1 MHTLE
6 LLGELDRAST
16 ATLEAAIEDLC
27 ETEVAQIAIDLSKLT
42 HIDATGVA
50 VVAFRCR
57 WCERQGREVTLVP
70 GPPEVQ
76 YAFEVA
82 GLVDRLPFL
91 EHDRAASVQAMAAA
105 GAHTPGATE
114 RRGSHAAGRAAG
126 TWRVRTVSL
135 PGASRRRARAR
146 RARLAGWGL

>member
-27 ETEVAQIAIDLSKLT
+27 ETEVAQIAIDLSRLT

-57 WCERQGREVTLVP
+57 WCQRQGREVTLVP
-70 GPPEVQ
+70 GSPEVQ
-76 YAFEVA
+76 QAFEVA
-82 GLVDRLPFL
+82 GLVERLPFL
-91 EHDRAASVQAMAAA
+91 EHDRAASVRAIPTDTHAAVA
-105 GAHTPGATE
+105 RARTGPHTE
-114 RRGSHAAGRAAG
+114 RGALGS
-126 TWRVRTVSL
+126 WRPRPVPL
-135 PGASRRRARAR
+135 PGISRRRARAR